1 VAERFACPHW
11 LPGQRC
17 KPYFYDHW
25 GRRLVLAI
33 VGASIAVATPAVN
46 CAKAVQVTYPVGPV
60 AISVIGWGGLIAA
73 SWLGSII
80 LAMHYEHDP
89 WGSFVSSV
97 GTPTLLIAL
106 ITLSPLST

>member
-1 VAERFACPHW
+1 LTQKFVCPHW

-17 KPYFYDHW
+17 KPYFYEHI
-25 GRRLVLAI
+25 GRRLFLAI
-33 VGASIAVATPAVN
+33 VGATIAVATPALN
-46 CAKAVQVTYPVGPV
+46 CVKAVSAAPPEG
-60 AISVIGWGGLIAA
+60 AIVFSVFGWGILIFLTWIGA
-73 SWLGSII
+73 IV

-106 ITLSPLST
+106 ITLPQLA

>member
-1 VAERFACPHW
+1 MSELATRPTVQAI
-11 LPGQRC
+11 
-17 KPYFYDHW
+17 FYDHW
-25 GRRLVLAI
+25 IRRLVLAV

-46 CAKAVQVTYPVGPV
+46 CAKAMQVVLPAGPV
-60 AISVIGWGGLIAA
+60 AISVISWGVLILAT
-73 SWLGSII
+73 WVGSII

-106 ITLSPLST
+106 ITLSPLSA